1 VSSRKRVLI
10 ALGVAVL
17 YVACAKLGLALAFRA
32 AQVTAVWPPTAFA
45 LVAVLRYG
53 RPAIFG
59 VLLGAFIANATA
71 SEPLLVAAGIAIG
84 NTLEA
89 LVGAWLL
96 RRASFDG
103 RLARV
108 RDVIALLGALAIAPI
123 VSATI
128 GVASLTIGGVQPVS
142 AAPAL
147 WWIWWLGDALG
158 GLIFGP
164 LLFVISDRDR
174 MPRRDGA
181 LAEGALLL
189 LGTIAASMLVFLRS
203 PSVMAVEYVIFPFVI
218 WAALRFGP
226 AGSAA
231 AAVTANAI
239 AVLGTHAGL
248 GPFANAGPE
257 HGLVLLQIFMAVAA
271 TTSLL
276 LGAIAAQNRKSQER
290 AELSE
295 RRLLMAIDGA
305 RIVAWDWD
313 IGSEEHDAYRKRIHA
328 DDRARVD
335 SAIKQAIATS
345 APYEAEFRRAA
356 NGHWID
362 ARGTTIDE
370 GRMIGVD
377 IDVTRQKE
385 LEEELRLQD
394 RRKDEFLAMLAHELR
409 NPLAPIIHA
418 TSLLGTGDAGEA
430 REVIRRQSQHLA
442 RLVDDLLDVSRIT
455 RGSVHLERRA
465 VALSEIVRAATD
477 MWRHYIEE
485 KNLRL
490 SIEVDERPVWIDAD
504 PLRLTQVLAN
514 LVHNAAK
521 FTPPG
526 GRVDVMAGVIDGA
539 ACVRVR
545 DSGQGMSGDVLEH
558 AFELF
563 VQGPPPLDRPH
574 GGLGLG
580 LTLVR
585 RLIELHGGTVEARSD
600 GAERGS
606 EFIVRLPVA
615 SPPPAAKSAAA
626 MRAEHRMRRVL
637 LVEDHA
643 DARRI
648 LALMLTRSG
657 HDVRTA
663 EDGPGALAE
672 ARRFAPEVVLLDIGL
687 PGMDGYAVARQLRT
701 MPQCGGARLIALTG
715 YGQAEDRE
723 QSREAGFDEHLLKPV
738 EPANLLALI
747 NN

>member
-1 VSSRKRVLI
+1 
-10 ALGVAVL
+10 
-17 YVACAKLGLALAFRA
+17 
-32 AQVTAVWPPTAFA
+32 
-45 LVAVLRYG
+45 
-53 RPAIFG
+53 
-59 VLLGAFIANATA
+59 
-71 SEPLLVAAGIAIG
+71 
-84 NTLEA
+84 
-89 LVGAWLL
+89 
-96 RRASFDG
+96 
-103 RLARV
+103 
-108 RDVIALLGALAIAPI
+108 
-123 VSATI
+123 
-128 GVASLTIGGVQPVS
+128 
-142 AAPAL
+142 
-147 WWIWWLGDALG
+147 
-158 GLIFGP
+158 
-164 LLFVISDRDR
+164 
-174 MPRRDGA
+174 
-181 LAEGALLL
+181 
-189 LGTIAASMLVFLRS
+189 
-203 PSVMAVEYVIFPFVI
+203 
-218 WAALRFGP
+218 
-226 AGSAA
+226 
-231 AAVTANAI
+231 
-239 AVLGTHAGL
+239 
-248 GPFANAGPE
+248 
-257 HGLVLLQIFMAVAA
+257 
-271 TTSLL
+271 
-276 LGAIAAQNRKSQER
+276 
-290 AELSE
+290 
-295 RRLLMAIDGA
+295 
-305 RIVAWDWD
+305 
-313 IGSEEHDAYRKRIHA
+313 
-328 DDRARVD
+328 
-335 SAIKQAIATS
+335 
-345 APYEAEFRRAA
+345 
-356 NGHWID
+356 
-362 ARGTTIDE
+362 
-370 GRMIGVD
+370 MIGVD

-418 TSLLGTGDAGEA
+418 TSLLGTSDAGEA
-430 REVIRRQSQHLA
+430 RDVIRRQSQHLA

-455 RGSVHLERRA
+455 RGSVHLDRRA

-477 MWRHYIEE
+477 MWRHYIDE
-485 KNLRL
+485 KDLRL
-490 SIEVDERPVWIDAD
+490 SITVDERPVWIDAD
-504 PLRLTQVLAN
+504 PLRLTQVLSN

-585 RLIELHGGTVEARSD
+585 RLIELHGGTVEARSE

-606 EFIVRLPVA
+606 EFVVRLPVA

-663 EDGPGALAE
+663 EDGPAALVE
-672 ARRFAPEVVLLDIGL
+672 ARRFSPEVVLLDIGL

-701 MPQCGGARLIALTG
+701 MPQCVSARLIALTG